1 MLGSCLG
8 NQGGLRCGNTLSLV
22 GAATSNIFVA
32 TNVLLRQTRV
42 CYNKH
47 VCYDKTCLL
56 SRQKYGC
63 QDKTFVQTNIFLLRQ
78 KHNFVATKLLP
89 RQAYFCRD
97 KHVFVATTKQKT
109 EQNKKRLFWHACGNE
124 TFVMTNTCLSWQK
137 YFVATN
143 IILSLQ
149 KFCHGKHTFVTTKDV
164 FCRDKHVFVAKTA
177 NSSVFQCTVV
187 FLYHSRLIKNSNFIQ
202 TRMDNQFDN

>member
-63 QDKTFVQTNIFLLRQ
+63 QDKTFVPTNIFLLRQ
-78 KHNFVATKLLP
+78 KHNFVTTKLLP
-89 RQAYFCRD
+89 GQAFVATNMCCNNKTKNRTKQKTSFLACLWQRNFCHDKHMFVVTKIFCSNKYNFVATKVLSRQAYFCHD
-97 KHVFVATTKQKT
+97 KRCV
-109 EQNKKRLFWHACGNE
+109 
-124 TFVMTNTCLSWQK
+124 LS
-137 YFVATN
+137 
-143 IILSLQ
+143 
-149 KFCHGKHTFVTTKDV
+149 
-164 FCRDKHVFVAKTA
+164 
-177 NSSVFQCTVV
+177 
-187 FLYHSRLIKNSNFIQ
+187 
-202 TRMDNQFDN
+202 